1 VRRRQAGVLRAILC
15 RDRWRKTPWE
25 KRGSWYLLM
34 QISVVLMTLMH
45 PPRPRIS
52 KD

>member
-1 VRRRQAGVLRAILC
+1 M
-15 RDRWRKTPWE
+15 TPWE

-34 QISVVLMTLMH
+34 QISAVLMTLMH

>member
-1 VRRRQAGVLRAILC
+1 M
-15 RDRWRKTPWE
+15 TPWE

-34 QISVVLMTLMH
+34 LISVVRVKLMH
-45 PPRPRIS
+45 PPLPRIC